1 VEWQVY
7 KRGQGRYV
15 RTTTAVGAGVVMAV
29 LCYYVYVLLERHVPK
44 EFAYKVYAEYAV
56 PAVLFVVLGA
66 VAGYFMNKPAVVDF
80 FIATESEM
88 KKVSW
93 SSRAALFGSTAV
105 VIATVL
111 LLALMIWL
119 ADTGIVLVLTRGL
132 GLW

>member
-1 VEWQVY
+1 
-7 KRGQGRYV
+7 V
-15 RTTTAVGAGVVMAV
+15 RPATAVAAGIVLAV
-29 LCYYVYVLLERHVPK
+29 LCYYVYILLEQHIPK
-44 EFAYKVYAEYAV
+44 TFAYKVYAGYAA
-56 PAVLFVVLGA
+56 PAALFVVLGA
-66 VAGYFMNKPAVVDF
+66 TAAYYMNRPSVVDF

-93 SSRAALFGSTAV
+93 SSRAALFGSAMV
-105 VIATVL
+105 VIVTVL